1 MFIDQAKVYVKAG
14 KGGNGAISFRREI
27 YIPKGGPD
35 GGDGGR
41 GGSVIFKADNNADT
55 LEDFRYNPKL
65 IAEDGRPGSGTRSS
79 GRSGADLIVKVPL
92 GTSVLRDGKLIA
104 DLVKNGETA
113 VIAKGGSGGYGN
125 AHFKSSTRQ
134 TPTIAE
140 LGEPGEE
147 FEATLELKLIAD
159 VGLVGLPNAGKST
172 FLSVVSSAR
181 PKIANYPFTTL
192 VPMLGVAKVDDH
204 ELLIADIPGLIEGAS
219 EGKGLGHDFL
229 RHVSRTAVILHLID
243 VYNDDAGQAYKT
255 IRTELKKYGDLA
267 KKPEII
273 ALTKCEGLSEDILAL
288 QIKSIKKHARN
299 ARIFTISSPAHQGIT
314 ELLRELYTTVR
325 DVRVLPPEDSH
336 DARVVSPEGSQKSP
350 RNAIDAR
357 VTPSE
362 RLPKSARNEVR
373 TRCWEGDGGRT
384 RASIS
389 FSGDGGRTRTPE
401 SALPTISLKPAK
413 KHHRERYSLYP
424 DEDE

>member
-41 GGSVIFKADNNADT
+41 GGSVIFKADNNSDT

-65 IAEDGRPGSGTRSS
+65 IAEDGKPGSGTRSF
-79 GRSGADLIVKVPL
+79 GRSGTDLVVKVPL
-92 GTSVLRDGKLIA
+92 GTSVYKDGELIA
-104 DLVKNGETA
+104 DLVDNGATA

-134 TPTIAE
+134 TPMLAE

-229 RHVSRTAVILHLID
+229 RHLSRTSVILHLID
-243 VYNDDAGQAYKT
+243 VYNEDAGQSYKT
-255 IRTELKKYGDLA
+255 IRAELQKYGDLA

-273 ALTKCEGLSEDILAL
+273 ALTKCEGLDSDLIDL
-288 QIKSIKKHARN
+288 QIKSLKKYAKG
-299 ARIFTISSPAHQGIT
+299 AQIFSVSSSAHQGIT
-314 ELLRELYTTVR
+314 PLLRTLYSIVRTTS
-325 DVRVLPPEDSH
+325 LKE
-336 DARVVSPEGSQKSP
+336 SQKTTQGNTLTHPENGSD
-350 RNAIDAR
+350 AKTDIDEMP
-357 VTPSE
+357 V
-362 RLPKSARNEVR
+362 
-373 TRCWEGDGGRT
+373 
-384 RASIS
+384 
-389 FSGDGGRTRTPE
+389 
-401 SALPTISLKPAK
+401 ISLKPAK
-413 KHHRERYSLYP
+413 KRHRTRYFLYP
-424 DEDE
+424 DDDE